1 MADPFVLVPV
11 ADPMV
16 GMAIGSFVII
26 QVLGRG
32 GMGAVYLA
40 QHKAAAHI
48 RCVFK
53 TILAHLS
60 NHPLMISR
68 FNTEI
73 EAVGRLKHEN
83 IVELKDFG
91 VLPHGQ
97 MYMQFEFIEGTPL
110 DRFVAQWG
118 GRLSLHRAVYLAFQV
133 CDALDHAHASGVVHR
148 DLKPENL
155 MVVVQ
160 DKKRVPR
167 LVKLVDFG
175 VSKVAR
181 AGETQTMSGVKMGTP
196 YFMSVEQY
204 ANAAEATG
212 KSDVYS
218 LAIVI
223 WWMITGELPWGR
235 PDPNVL
241 YHVQQT
247 VIPAPPPESVMPA
260 AVARL
265 LLRCLSVDPDD
276 RPTAQELGVEL
287 AAVIPATDDAP
298 GGGAILLHIA
308 PHFLASSP
316 DHARTMP
323 RSALANPD
331 LVAAQLWPP
340 VSVARALA
348 VQPDPA
354 PRGAAGSGPVVALQ
368 PGVAPGGLPSLASSR
383 SASEPDAAD
392 AVPAAPRMSASMAP
406 ASPSSSGAT
415 AAPPRAESEPAVRS
429 LPTSDPDVEAP
440 GAPSR
445 PGAPVIAA
453 LPTGLISQKHVAQDP
468 PVELLSAAPR
478 VRSIV
483 AAAEIDLAAGTPGP
497 EPYAHSELPAV
508 LVSKTQLT
516 GPGAPPRNAAVMSA
530 AGHEP
535 APFIVLPAD
544 AVPRARLARSKL
556 VLLGLTASVL
566 AGIMVL
572 AVTRLHSH
580 MTVAVTSEESG
591 NQAVSRSGAD
601 AAIDARATALASAEP
616 TAPAA
621 DRAGSAI
628 PSKPSPPQPVNNST
642 NEGQESTGQAA
653 TPNAG
658 TSSPPTPSS
667 PSVPRQPESVTR
679 AARAASSETAAVE
692 GTSTAH
698 GGAAASRPSR
708 NTSAKSPEQ
717 GSLPARVPTPVPQSD
732 SPSEVTLV
740 IRVRGFANVSID
752 GDEPSASPRRKRVK
766 VGVHH
771 VVMSGYPDGSEEKQT
786 TEFDVNVPAGRPEIV
801 VHKTW

>member
-11 ADPMV
+11 ADPMI

-60 NHPLMISR
+60 NNPLMISR

-110 DRFVAQWG
+110 DHFVAQWG

-181 AGETQTMSGVKMGTP
+181 PGEIQTMSGVKMGTP

-204 ANAAEATG
+204 ANAAEASG

-218 LAIVI
+218 LAIVL
-223 WWMITGELPWGR
+223 WWMIAGELPWGR

-247 VIPAPPPESVMPA
+247 VIPTPPPESVMPA

-331 LVAAQLWPP
+331 LVATQLWPP
-340 VSVARALA
+340 VSVAPA
-348 VQPDPA
+348 VQPDA
-354 PRGAAGSGPVVALQ
+354 TPRGAAGSGPIVAPQ
-368 PGVAPGGLPSLASSR
+368 PGAAPAGLSSPAPGGSTASALPFPSG
-383 SASEPDAAD
+383 AA
-392 AVPAAPRMSASMAP
+392 VAAPR
-406 ASPSSSGAT
+406 
-415 AAPPRAESEPAVRS
+415 AEPEPAVRAS
-429 LPTSDPDVEAP
+429 PTSDRDVEGSA
-440 GAPSR
+440 APSR
-445 PGAPVIAA
+445 PSTPVIAA

-483 AAAEIDLAAGTPGP
+483 AAAEIDLAAETPGP

-508 LVSKTQLT
+508 LVSNTQLT
-516 GPGAPPRNAAVMSA
+516 GPGAPQRNAAVMSA

-544 AVPRARLARSKL
+544 AVPRARWARSKL
-556 VLLGLTASVL
+556 VFLGVTASVL
-566 AGIMVL
+566 AAIVVL
-572 AVTRLHSH
+572 VVTRLHSH
-580 MTVAVTSEESG
+580 MTAADTSEEPG
-591 NQAVSRSGAD
+591 RHAASRSDAD
-601 AAIDARATALASAEP
+601 AAIDAPATALASMGP
-616 TAPAA
+616 RVPAA
-621 DRAGSAI
+621 DPAGSAT
-628 PSKPSPPQPVNNST
+628 PNKPSPQPQPTDKEANG
-642 NEGQESTGQAA
+642 GQERTAQAA
-653 TPNAG
+653 TPV
-658 TSSPPTPSS
+658 TSTSRQIPSS
-667 PSVPRQPESVTR
+667 PSVQQQPESAPRT
-679 AARAASSETAAVE
+679 ARVAPSDTAAVE
-692 GTSTAH
+692 GTTTGH
-698 GGAAASRPSR
+698 EGAAASRPSR
-708 NTSAKSPEQ
+708 STAARIPEQ
-717 GSLPARVPTPVPQSD
+717 LLSPARAPTPSPPSD
-732 SPSEVTLV
+732 SAAEVMLV
-740 IRVRGFANVSID
+740 IRVRGFAKVSID
-752 GDEPSASPRRKRVK
+752 GDEPSASPRRKRVQ
-766 VGVHH
+766 VGMHH
-771 VVMSGYPDGSEEKQT
+771 VVMSGYPDGSEQRQT
-786 TEFDVNVPAGRPEIV
+786 KEFDVNVPAGRPEIV
-801 VHKTW
+801 VHRTW